1 MNRVVVT
8 GLGAITPIGNNVA
21 TYWEHLKG
29 GVHGFAPIT
38 RFDATATGITLAA
51 EVKGFDPNETM
62 DRKEHKRMD
71 LFSQYAIAAS
81 VEALQSA
88 GFDLAQL
95 ADQVDVDRLGV
106 VIGAGIGGLNEME
119 SGIIKMHEKG
129 PKRVPP
135 LFVPLTI
142 GNMAAG
148 NVSMK
153 VGAKGISLDIVTAC
167 ASATNAIGEAF
178 RNIKHGYSDV
188 IVAGGTEGTISQIG
202 IAGFAALTALSESS
216 DPDRASIPFDK
227 ERNGFVMGEGAGV
240 VVLENL
246 EHALARKAP
255 ILAEV
260 VGYGSNADAY
270 HMTAPVPDGSGAGK
284 AILLALNEAGIT
296 PEEVDYI
303 NAHGTSTPTNDATET
318 IAIKYAFGDHA
329 QRVAI
334 SSTKSMTGHLLG
346 GAGGVEAIACVK
358 AIEEGFIPP
367 TANLRVPDEACDLD
381 YVPNV
386 GRPATVRYAISNS
399 LGFGGH
405 NAILCFKKWEGQ

>member
-1 MNRVVVT
+1 M
-8 GLGAITPIGNNVA
+8 
-21 TYWEHLKG
+21 
-29 GVHGFAPIT
+29 
-38 RFDATATGITLAA
+38 
-51 EVKGFDPNETM
+51 
-62 DRKEHKRMD
+62 
-71 LFSQYAIAAS
+71 
-81 VEALQSA
+81 
-88 GFDLAQL
+88 AQL